1 MSPKIF
7 SSSAPGTPQAALG
20 GMITPASACRSRTC
34 SAVRSGFCMAIFSV
48 EQVGE
53 ALLDAVGD
61 VERQRLDGRSRI
73 DAAGGHPDAARDC
86 EEIFH
91 VMAAAPTPE
100 RSGSVPIRAVPSR
113 CQPPF
118 RIGLSTQILL
128 APAAARTS
136 LARAM
141 PWSIIFMLLALMV

>member
-73 DAAGGHPDAARDC
+73 DAAGGHPDAAVDD
-86 EEIFH
+86 EEILH
-91 VMAAAPTPE
+91 VMAAAPFVHHRTL
-100 RSGSVPIRAVPSR
+100 G
-113 CQPPF
+113 
-118 RIGLSTQILL
+118 IGAHPRGAEQM
-128 APAAARTS
+128 PAAVGD
-136 LARAM
+136 RA
-141 PWSIIFMLLALMV
+141 